1 MEKKRKIRNI
11 IAVVLLLAVAGGM
24 AYLPT
29 LLRSRKKEPDDKASY
44 LSAAVERRTIRSTI
58 SGGGTLQQEK
68 GTAVSVLKGVEIT
81 EYLVKNGDWVEK
93 GQPLALVE
101 PLSVRKTIATIQDNL
116 DYISRQLKKNPEKIA
131 NDSILLPAPGRVKEI
146 YAAVGDKVSDVMA
159 EHGCL
164 AVVSLDGL
172 MALEIDAPRPVE
184 QGRDLTVVLPDG
196 RELTGRVEVA
206 QGLHLTITLTDEGPR
221 IGEIAEVL
229 DENGESLGQSDLYVH
244 SAWNVTAISGEISSV
259 NAKAEKTLGMN
270 GLLFNLKNVDFS
282 QENRRLS
289 DQRREYEEALT
300 KLFALYD
307 SSTLT
312 APAAGRVSGIDTKK
326 VGAVR
331 ALDGQG
337 QIVLLGGA
345 RAMPSAGDAQLMLLA
360 GNGVPSPE
368 KDKPSKYKNHSAAV
382 SAINFGSVTFVV
394 EKEPRKVKDYKDAP
408 KIDYKKTKP
417 DVRSDFTNIPIYAL
431 SGKKWKTIT
440 VNQLSVGDVLY
451 FVKNKAGDLVMI
463 VRSKQPE
470 PEWGGGGGGG
480 PAEEERFE
488 MYQLTDVE
496 LMQVSPQNQM
506 TVEVKIDEL
515 DILSVARGQTAEIT
529 VDALPGRAFS
539 GTVTRIDPKGKNSGG
554 NTRYTITIT
563 IDRDESML
571 QGMNA
576 TAILT
581 VGQTENV
588 LTVPAAALCQR
599 GSRSFVYTGFDTE
612 KRQLIDPVDVEL
624 GVSDGQTVEIL
635 SGLQEGD
642 RVWYSYYETEA
653 LPILFSGQPTDEA

>member
-1 MEKKRKIRNI
+1 M
-11 IAVVLLLAVAGGM
+11 
-24 AYLPT
+24 
-29 LLRSRKKEPDDKASY
+29 
-44 LSAAVERRTIRSTI
+44 
-58 SGGGTLQQEK
+58 
-68 GTAVSVLKGVEIT
+68 
-81 EYLVKNGDWVEK
+81 
-93 GQPLALVE
+93 
-101 PLSVRKTIATIQDNL
+101 
-116 DYISRQLKKNPEKIA
+116 
-131 NDSILLPAPGRVKEI
+131 
-146 YAAVGDKVSDVMA
+146 
-159 EHGCL
+159 L
-164 AVVSLDGL
+164 AVVGSRRCTRDGQR
-172 MALEIDAPRPVE
+172 AA
-184 QGRDLTVVLPDG
+184 RDFARG
-196 RELTGRVEVA
+196 F
-206 QGLHLTITLTDEGPR
+206 
-221 IGEIAEVL
+221 AE
-229 DENGESLGQSDLYVH
+229 SDVC
-244 SAWNVTAISGEISSV
+244 V
-259 NAKAEKTLGMN
+259 
-270 GLLFNLKNVDFS
+270 
-282 QENRRLS
+282 
-289 DQRREYEEALT
+289 
-300 KLFALYD
+300 
-307 SSTLT
+307 
-312 APAAGRVSGIDTKK
+312 VSGMARGIDSFAHR
-326 VGAVR
+326 G

-417 DVRSDFTNIPIYAL
+417 DVRTDFTNIPIYTL

-563 IDRDESML
+563 MDRDESML

-599 GSRSFVYTGFDTE
+599 GSRSFVYTGFDAE
-612 KRQLIDPVDVEL
+612 KRQLTGPVDVEL